1 MKHTNGYTNHTVSG
15 RSHHPAY
22 PNAAD
27 TNYFTRK
34 ASEILTAIVS
44 GMGIITVMTLFLV
57 IA

>member
-1 MKHTNGYTNHTVSG
+1 MKHTNLYPIHQSRNSCQ
-15 RSHHPAY
+15 PAY

-27 TNYFTRK
+27 TNYFARK

-44 GMGIITVMTLFLV
+44 GMGIVTAMTLLLI